1 MPEML
6 RKYIPG
12 APDFIEYT
20 KDLPKDT
27 TSSKA
32 KNKATSSKAVAPPST
47 SAATEEM
54 NKMKV

>member
-1 MPEML
+1 MPEVL

-12 APDFIEYT
+12 APEFIEYSRE
-20 KDLPKDT
+20 LSKDT

-32 KNKATSSKAVAPPST
+32 KNKAAGPKAVAPPST

-54 NKMKV
+54 SKMKV